1 MGDTGGASLQWLAV
15 RRPVL
20 TLLLFSFLV
29 FGIGLGRQAITE
41 ADEAYYAEAS
51 REMVA
56 SGDWLTP
63 HFNYEDRWQ
72 KPVLYYW
79 LTAAVYRVTG
89 TGEGAARFWS
99 AVSGAGLVLVVWA
112 TARRAASTRAHAWL
126 AGAITATCYG
136 YFAMAR
142 SALPDLPL
150 AFCVTLTVSSI
161 FAAFDARERGA
172 LRWWLLAGLATGLGC
187 LMKGPVAIV
196 VPALAIVLPWWLERR
211 TLAVRWS
218 HVAAAAALA
227 TLVALPWYVAM
238 VVRHGAAYVESFLVG
253 DNLERFTTTRF
264 NETRPI
270 WFYLPVIAGGLMPW
284 SAFAVGAA
292 AAGVGGLARRQWRP
306 SRDDLRLLF
315 WAVVPTL
322 FFMASVGQQPRYVL
336 PVLPPLAILT
346 ARAIGER
353 IEAARTHPRTAL
365 LAGATWATAATL
377 VLCAALLYRLQ
388 PLLEATPPAIL
399 VTSVIG
405 IAAGGAAL
413 AIVALRGAWPALPL
427 AAAAAAATL
436 LLGLQFSVL
445 APGRPDAVER
455 IAASVA
461 AHRTG
466 GEPLGS
472 LHAFTRNLIF
482 YTGLK
487 QLDLV
492 DVAGAARFLAQD
504 GRVLVVLLERDVAA
518 VSAALPTPLR
528 VLARVRHLNTA
539 TLRLRSVLD
548 PNPDKELETVVLA
561 ANR

>member
-1 MGDTGGASLQWLAV
+1 M

-41 ADEAYYAEAS
+41 ADEAYYAEAA

-79 LTAAVYRVTG
+79 LTALVYRATG
-89 TGEGAARFWS
+89 TGEGAARLWS
-99 AVSGAGLVLVVWA
+99 ALSGAGLVLLVWA
-112 TARRAASTRAHAWL
+112 TARRAPSTRAHAWL

-150 AFCVTLTVSSI
+150 AFCITVTVGAV
-161 FAAFDARERGA
+161 FAAFDAHGRDA

-196 VPALAIVLPWWLERR
+196 VPALAIAVPWWLERR
-211 TLAVRWS
+211 RLEVRWS
-218 HVAAAAALA
+218 YVALA
-227 TLVALPWYVAM
+227 TALAAAVTLPWYVAM
-238 VVRHGAAYVESFLVG
+238 VVRHGAAYVDSFLVG

-264 NETRPI
+264 NETRPV

-284 SAFAVGAA
+284 SAYGVAA
-292 AAGVGGLARRQWRP
+292 ALSGVMQIARRRWRP
-306 SRDDLRLLF
+306 SGDDLRLLS
-315 WAVVPTL
+315 WAILPTL
-322 FFMASVGQQPRYVL
+322 FFIASVGQQPRYVL

-346 ARAIGER
+346 ARAIGDR
-353 IEAARTHPRTAL
+353 IEAARPGQTTSLLTA
-365 LAGATWATAATL
+365 ATWATAALL

-388 PLLEATPPAIL
+388 PLLQETPPATL
-399 VTSVIG
+399 LSSAAG
-405 IAAGGAAL
+405 IAVGGAAM
-413 AIVALRGAWPALPL
+413 AIVALRGSWSALPL
-427 AAAAAAATL
+427 TTAAAATTL

-445 APGRPDAVER
+445 APGRPAAVER
-455 IAASVA
+455 MAAFVT
-461 AHRTG
+461 AHRTA

-492 DVAGAARFLAQD
+492 DTGGAGRFLAQNS
-504 GRVLVVLLERDVAA
+504 RVLVVLPERDLAA
-518 VSAALPTPLR
+518 AAAAAAAAAPPQ

-539 TLRLRSVLD
+539 NLRLRSVL
-548 PNPDKELETVVLA
+548 NPDPAIELETIVLV
-561 ANR
+561 ANK

>member
-1 MGDTGGASLQWLAV
+1 M

-29 FGIGLGRQAITE
+29 FGIGLGGQAITE

-51 REMVA
+51 REMVV

-79 LTAAVYRVTG
+79 LTALVYSAAG
-89 TGEGAARFWS
+89 PSEGAARLWS
-99 AVSGAGLVLVVWA
+99 ALSGAGLVLLVWGM
-112 TARRAASTRAHAWL
+112 ARRAASTRAHAWL

-150 AFCVTLTVSSI
+150 AFCITLTVGAV
-161 FAAFDARERGA
+161 FAAFDARGRDA
-172 LRWWLLAGLATGLGC
+172 RRWWLVAGLATGLGC
-187 LMKGPVAIV
+187 LMKGPVAVV
-196 VPALAIVLPWWLERR
+196 VPALAIALPWWLERR
-211 TLAVRWS
+211 TLEIRWS
-218 HVAAAAALA
+218 DVIAAGGLAAI
-227 TLVALPWYVAM
+227 VALPWYVAM
-238 VVRHGAAYVESFLVG
+238 VVRHGTAYVDSFLVG

-264 NETRPI
+264 NDTRPI

-284 SAFAVGAA
+284 SAFGVGAA
-292 AAGVGGLARRQWRP
+292 AAGLASLARRQWRP
-306 SRDDLRLLF
+306 SRDDIRLLS
-315 WAVVPTL
+315 WSVLPTL

-336 PVLPPLAILT
+336 PVLPPLAILV

-353 IEAARTHPRTAL
+353 IEAARGGGRTPL
-365 LAGATWATAATL
+365 LAVATWVTAATF

-388 PLLEATPPAIL
+388 PLLVATPPAIL
-399 VTSVIG
+399 AASAAG
-405 IAAGGAAL
+405 IAVGGVAL
-413 AIVALRGAWPALPL
+413 AIVALRRSWHTLPT
-427 AAAAAAATL
+427 ATAAAATAL

-445 APGRPDAVER
+445 APGRPDAVEK
-455 IAASVA
+455 IAASVLT
-461 AHRTG
+461 HRSQN
-466 GEPLGS
+466 EQIGS
-472 LHAFTRNLIF
+472 LHTMTRNLIF
-482 YTGLK
+482 YTGLE

-492 DVAGAARFLAQD
+492 DYAGARRFLSSGA
-504 GRVLVVLLERDVAA
+504 RVFAVLLERD
-518 VSAALPTPLR
+518 LPTVSFELDAPPV

-539 TLRLRSVLD
+539 NLRLRSLI
-548 PNPDKELETVVLA
+548 NPDPAVELETVVLV